1 MKPSFCVIQQANSQA
16 RHIAVLVMSVQRVY
30 PGAEV
35 FVACQKKCS
44 QLVDTFAFINKDRVH
59 YLEHGPFD
67 NVSAYR
73 AATHDVVSKLISKH
87 GPLLSIDA
95 DSVLVNEINI
105 PQSVVDQGF
114 GGIAKDFKTF
124 DKHPYAE
131 YSDDVIYFGNVDAVD
146 TYFRAC
152 ADSSYARERGWFVR
166 DGQTLSENDWDRH
179 AFGTA
184 LARLYLDGT
193 YTALIP
199 GDQLLCT
206 EAFMAFE
213 DKWTFEQL
221 DDKSLARNGTD
232 ISIICQRTGFL
243 SNKDLLPLIMKLVNE
258 CAIRNHF
265 LAPCFSVKLST
276 TGLVYTK
283 PAAKA
288 IAHWDRSFSKDGA
301 ATLFDEYNDKL
312 VSPVEKTDLY
322 YDINNVVLYDRSDS
336 SLLSP
341 VLNSKRGVAITNY
354 SDSLLRDLKRISP
367 STFVTFIGYLPQD
380 GRVLTEFIENLDN
393 SAPRKRSC
401 KQPSGEYIECLTQI
415 SKHNYMLIGQ
425 CTQYVAEALALG
437 VIPILGRGSLSV
449 LHGLTHGVHY
459 VRWNEVDDAETA
471 TLASNCRQIYRE
483 KFSKEAIQAALI
495 RKVFIGHIEGSD
507 L

>member
-1 MKPSFCVIQQANSQA
+1 MKPSFCVIQQANSQD
-16 RHIAVLVMSVQRVY
+16 RHIAILILSIQKVY
-30 PGAEV
+30 SDAHV
-35 FVACQKKCS
+35 YVACQKPCTELAK
-44 QLVDTFAFINKDRVH
+44 AFTMIDDDKVS
-59 YLEHGPFD
+59 YQEHGPFETA
-67 NVSAYR
+67 SAFR
-73 AATHDVVSKLISKH
+73 AATHELVSNLVSRH
-87 GPLLSIDA
+87 GPLLSIAA
-95 DSVLVNEINI
+95 DSIVIGEINV

-114 GGIAKDFKTF
+114 GGIAKDFKSL
-124 DKHPYAE
+124 DSHPYAA
-131 YSDDVIYFGNVDAVD
+131 YSDDVVYFGNVDAVD

-152 ADSSYARERGWFVR
+152 ADSDYAKDRGWFVQE
-166 DGQTLSENDWDRH
+166 GKTLSQNDWDRH
-179 AFGTA
+179 AYGTA
-184 LARLYLDGT
+184 IARLYLDGT

-221 DDKSLARNGTD
+221 DKNVLARKGKD
-232 ISIICQRTGFL
+232 ISVICQRSGYL
-243 SNKDLLPLIMKLVNE
+243 SNGNLMQIIMKLVNE
-258 CAIRNHF
+258 CAVRNHF
-265 LAPCFSVKLST
+265 LAPCFSIKLST
-276 TGLVYTK
+276 SGLVYTK

-341 VLNSKRGVAITNY
+341 VLNNKRGVAITNY
-354 SDSLLRDLKRISP
+354 SDSLLRDLKSISP

-401 KQPSGEYIECLTQI
+401 KQPSGEYIDCLTQI